1 MGPLVLRPLEHER
14 IRQAFP
20 LVQAVLPG
28 TTLARWT
35 EFARAL
41 TADRL
46 GRASSGIMAAE
57 NQSGYIVGMFTHQTR
72 DELASG
78 RTLAIG
84 NLLLADFP
92 GRDQAIG
99 HLIDGMEV
107 MANLRGCHAIVVDL
121 DILFV
126 DGTPTCAWSRPIF
139 ERNGFTALGA
149 SQCRKRLPVGRGRPL
164 AVTET
169 VPLRRRGAAALDRG
183 P

>member
-1 MGPLVLRPLEHER
+1 MGPLVLRPLEQER

-35 EFARAL
+35 EFARPLATEQRGR
-41 TADRL
+41 TA
-46 GRASSGIMAAE
+46 GGIMAAE

-72 DELASG
+72 EELASG

-84 NLLLADFP
+84 NLLIADFP

-107 MANLRGCHAIVVDL
+107 MANLRGCHAIAIDL

-126 DGTPTCAWSRPIF
+126 DGTPTCAWSLPVF
-139 ERNGFTALGA
+139 ERNGFVALGA
-149 SQCRKRLPVGRGRPL
+149 SQCRKLL
-164 AVTET
+164 
-169 VPLRRRGAAALDRG
+169 PLRRGLGRPPAEMHPHR
-183 P
+183 